1 MEKVV
6 VPIDVM
12 MDEVAL
18 LLDEG
23 REVIF
28 KPKGHSMLPFIR
40 EDVDSVKLR
49 RQETLHIGDIVLVRI
64 NTRYVLHRIY
74 AIEGKR
80 LTLMGD
86 GNLQGVELGTCD
98 DVKGRV
104 VEIISPKGKA
114 RKPTKGLLWRKLLP
128 IRKYLLKIDRKLN
141 KVFA

>member
-1 MEKVV
+1 MAESF
-6 VPIDVM
+6 
-12 MDEVAL
+12 
-18 LLDEG
+18 
-23 REVIF
+23 RY
-28 KPKGHSMLPFIR
+28 
-40 EDVDSVKLR
+40 
-49 RQETLHIGDIVLVRI
+49 
-64 NTRYVLHRIY
+64 TRYVLHRIY